1 MRRRTLLLLSLAP
14 AIPGCAAVPEPS
26 SPAIASPSSV
36 ATGGERGGASLY
48 HRRHNGRR
56 MANGQP
62 FRPDSDSAAH
72 RTLPFGT
79 QVRVTNLANGRS
91 TTVVIRDRGPFTR
104 GRVIDLS
111 PRSAREIGFADGVA
125 QVSLEPLRG

>member
-1 MRRRTLLLLSLAP
+1 MRRRTLLLLSLAA
-14 AIPGCAAVPEPS
+14 AIPGCATAPEPS
-26 SPAIASPSSV
+26 SPDTASPASAS
-36 ATGGERGGASLY
+36 TGDERGGASLY

-79 QVRVTNLANGRS
+79 PVRVTNLANGRS

-111 PRSAREIGFADGVA
+111 PRSAREIGFTDGVA
-125 QVSLEPLRG
+125 QVRLQPLRG

>member
-1 MRRRTLLLLSLAP
+1 MLLLSLAL
-14 AIPGCAAVPEPS
+14 AVPGCATAPEEAASAVAP
-26 SPAIASPSSV
+26 V
-36 ATGGERGGASLY
+36 ARPVAGGERGGAAFY

-56 MANGQP
+56 MANGEP

-79 QVRVTNLANGRS
+79 RVRVTNLANGRA

-111 PRSAREIGFADGVA
+111 PRSAREIGFTDGVA
-125 QVSLEPLRG
+125 QVELRPLSR

>member
-1 MRRRTLLLLSLAP
+1 MPPRRLLLLSLAL
-14 AIPGCAAVPEPS
+14 AIPGCATAPD
-26 SPAIASPSSV
+26 PAESAPTP
-36 ATGGERGGASLY
+36 ATRPAQGAERGGAALY

-62 FRPDSDSAAH
+62 FQADSDSAAH

-79 QVRVTNLANGRS
+79 PVRVTNLANGRA

-111 PRSAREIGFADGVA
+111 PRSAREIGFTDGVA
-125 QVSLEPLRG
+125 QVELRPLAR